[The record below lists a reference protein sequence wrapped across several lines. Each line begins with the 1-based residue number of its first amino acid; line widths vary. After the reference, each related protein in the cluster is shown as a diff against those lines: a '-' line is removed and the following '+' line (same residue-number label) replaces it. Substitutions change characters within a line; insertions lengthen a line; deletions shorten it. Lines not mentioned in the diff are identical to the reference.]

1 MPGQIPDHLDHVG
14 RGWHPLLLRLHE
26 ELLAVSPGYAVNQV
40 KEKYGTLRVYL
51 VSGLLRGPYLTTG
64 EWPDDRQA
72 AEMGR
77 EDDAARRLVAAAE
90 EESGRTCE
98 SCGAPGRARQ
108 GAWIKT
114 LCDGCHGPCPRAAR
128 EGR

>member
-1 MPGQIPDHLDHVG
+1 MPEQIPENLGHVG

-26 ELLAVSPGYAVNQV
+26 QLLAVRPGYRVNQV

-51 VSGLLRGPYLTTG
+51 VSGLLLEPGFFDG
-64 EWPDDRQA
+64 ELPDQQRTDQIA
-72 AEMGR
+72 R
-77 EDDAARRLVAAAE
+77 ENEQVRRLVAAAE

-98 SCGAPGRARQ
+98 SCGNPGSTRD

-114 LCDGCHGPCPRAAR
+114 LCDDCYGPGPRT
-128 EGR
+128 GR